1 MCIYNVVHK
10 IKKLSAKYLQIGYSE
25 FLLTGRPELLHF
37 APYTRDQ
44 IVKIIQDRLT
54 AVSYNHLDILSA

>member
-1 MCIYNVVHK
+1 MYIYNVVHK
-10 IKKLSAKYLQIGYSE
+10 IKKLSAKYLQIAYSE
-25 FLLTGRPELLHF
+25 FLLSGKPELLHF

-54 AVSYNHLDILSA
+54 EVSYNHLDILSG